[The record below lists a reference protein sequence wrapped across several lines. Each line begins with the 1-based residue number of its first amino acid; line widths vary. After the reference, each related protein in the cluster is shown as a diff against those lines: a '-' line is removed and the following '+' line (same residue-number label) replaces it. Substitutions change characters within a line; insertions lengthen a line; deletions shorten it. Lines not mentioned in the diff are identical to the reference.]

1 MALTPMKNKEE
12 QLDVGTV
19 NVSTEDI
26 EFSADIVAAGC
37 QLKTLFTALCN
48 KSNEVKGTMCSLLS
62 KSDIADVTSGDM
74 CGSGKTKVSKKFLAD
89 SVLAF
94 INLVGSID
102 PVINEI
108 PAHLG
113 KMKLSEPSVTT
124 TDSSS
129 IVSEYLKAFETR
141 LHDHTSNMEACSQK
155 MIDTI
160 ASLQSQQQLA
170 AAPAQTNR
178 ASPPRSPMLPNT
190 RAATPRTHTATTPPE
205 PYVRHVDDGVSE
217 EIQGVLRDFLEPN
230 RGKLSPEGS
239 THTRD
244 TLYFGEYKYR
254 YTGGEHDST
263 GKDLPEPLAKLLEHV
278 RPHLSDSSAVF
289 NSCLINRYKDGSDC
303 ISAHRDDEP
312 TIDPE
317 SEIVT
322 VSIGASRVMKFT
334 SNDGSSRDLTLTN
347 GSVLIASRK
356 AQDFWRHSIEPSE
369 EECEE
374 RFSFTFRNISKY
386 YLNSTCIVGDSNTR
400 LLNFGTGQGTF
411 GKWMPGK
418 RIEAFHI
425 GEIPEPEDIGPY
437 RNIVLHTGVNDIK
450 HRSRKSSQR
459 LGDELYYKCKR
470 IMEVYPRCKIYLS
483 LLLPT
488 KLSSINYRVKELNN
502 IMQEM
507 SHSHKNVYVLD
518 NDISQYCDRSGVLRS
533 ELGRHDKAT
542 GRPLDQDALHLGKQG
557 LRLLARA
564 IRSNIVRFNKATAR
578 KSIQGSREQGTTP
591 AASDNHHGGTGGD
604 QMHAASDTG

>member
-1 MALTPMKNKEE
+1 VDHIINGNPLVLDFNPPQPTTTHDGHAVQPVANDRMDSYLRDVQKRLEDFNENMMANQTKFDQMVGTLE
-12 QLDVGTV
+12 QL
-19 NVSTEDI
+19 
-26 EFSADIVAAGC
+26 
-37 QLKTLFTALCN
+37 
-48 KSNEVKGTMCSLLS
+48 
-62 KSDIADVTSGDM
+62 VTS
-74 CGSGKTKVSKKFLAD
+74 
-89 SVLAF
+89 
-94 INLVGSID
+94 
-102 PVINEI
+102 
-108 PAHLG
+108 
-113 KMKLSEPSVTT
+113 
-124 TDSSS
+124 
-129 IVSEYLKAFETR
+129 
-141 LHDHTSNMEACSQK
+141 
-155 MIDTI
+155 
-160 ASLQSQQQLA
+160 
-170 AAPAQTNR
+170 TNR
-178 ASPPRSPMLPNT
+178 SPKRPPSAHTNRSPTRTPGSSTLPNT
-190 RAATPRTHTATTPPE
+190 TAATPGSHTAKAPPE
-205 PYVRHVDDGVSE
+205 PYVKHVDDGVNE
-217 EIQGVLRDFLEPN
+217 DIQNTLRDFLELN
-230 RGKLSPEGS
+230 KDKLSPEGS
-239 THTRD
+239 AHTRD
-244 TLYFGEYKYR
+244 TLYFGEYRYR

-263 GKDLPEPLAKLLEHV
+263 GKDLPVPLAKLLDHV
-278 RPHLSDSSAVF
+278 RPHLSDPSAVI

-347 GSVLIASRK
+347 GSVLITSRK
-356 AQDFWRHSIEPSE
+356 AQDFWLHAIEPTE
-369 EECEE
+369 EECGE

-400 LLNFGTGQGTF
+400 LLNFGTGQGSF

-488 KLSSINYRVKELNN
+488 KLSSLNYRVKELNN

-518 NDISQYCDRSGVLRS
+518 NDISQYCDKSGVLMS
-533 ELGRHDKAT
+533 VLGRHDKAT
-542 GRPLDQDALHLGKQG
+542 GRPLDHDALHLGKQG

-578 KSIQGSREQGTTP
+578 KSIQGSRGQDTAS
-591 AASDNHHGGTGGD
+591 AAGGNRHGGTGGN
-604 QMHAASDTG
+604 QMHAASGTG